1 MQIDEET
8 LAKLLLSVGTR
19 KKWRA
24 LDPITTA
31 KELDKFCKRSSQK
44 EVARM
49 LGVSSETIRMFICLL
64 SLPENIQ
71 KLVEERKIGIDS
83 GYRIS
88 LLNEDEQEILANAT
102 IDKKVTSKELRG
114 IIQSLKKM
122 NPHMP
127 ILECVELA
135 IKYRPI
141 IEEEHLLFLKIRENT
156 LNALKERSEASGI
169 LIDDLI
175 EGILKKTISS
185 EKGFISAKIFDH
197 TILLALKREGFNAF
211 KTEAVNTNIKFHN
224 LIDKLIERGLKKG
237 D

>member
-1 MQIDEET
+1 MLTDEET

-19 KKWRA
+19 KKWRV

-31 KELDKFCKRSSQK
+31 KELDKLCKRTSQK

-49 LGVSSETIRMFICLL
+49 IGVSSETIRMFRRLL
-64 SLPENIQ
+64 TLPKNVQ

-88 LLNEDEQEILANAT
+88 LLNVDEQEILANV
-102 IDKKVTSKELRG
+102 IIEKKLTSVEVRG
-114 IIQSLKKM
+114 IIQSLKKW

-127 ILECVELA
+127 ILECVEVA

-141 IEEEHLLFLKIRENT
+141 IEDEHLLVSRIREST
-156 LNALKERSEASGI
+156 LNALKERFEASGI
-169 LIDDLI
+169 LVDDLI
-175 EGILKKTISS
+175 EGILKETIPI
-185 EKGFISAKIFDH
+185 EKGFISAKIFDN
-197 TILLALKREGFNAF
+197 TILLVLEKGGFNEF
-211 KTEAVNTNIKFHN
+211 KAEAVKSKVN
-224 LIDKLIERGLKKG
+224 LNNLVDKLIEYGLEKG